1 MTAPSPTKV
10 FRKSDR
16 CPSRLESRIDLFRR
30 GEFGQDV
37 YTLRAL
43 YFQGKAPKSVNMY
56 WRRFAVSSIPLKD
69 PADTEQWLRDRWR
82 EKDDLLEQYVST
94 GRFPSNHGVDT
105 KDGAVEATPK
115 YFETEVRSDAS
126 EFVLSFAPLGVF
138 LTGLCLLLFWRLA

>member
-16 CPSRLESRIDLFRR
+16 RPCRLGSRTDSFRR
-30 GEFGQDV
+30 GEFGQDI

-94 GRFPSNHGVDT
+94 GRFPPNHGADI
-105 KDGAVEATPK
+105 KDGAVGATPK
-115 YFETEVRSDAS
+115 YFETEVQSDAP
-126 EFVLSFAPLGVF
+126 EFVLSFAPLVAF
-138 LTGLCLLLFWRLA
+138 LTGLCLFLFWRLV